1 MVGSFKQ
8 ALLFAL
14 LTISVVLLAV
24 LRSVPFTVLILLP
37 LGMTVLLIL
46 SFVAWSGLSLN
57 MANILVVPLIFG
69 LGVDNGIHVVD
80 RYLGERNNAQL
91 MFSSTPRAVLLSS
104 LTTIMLCCPL
114 FVAPCGYRFDRPFA
128 RCRHR
133 PPATSY
139 PLSGSSL
146 YCRPGHGR
154 HDCLRPLVTLWL
166 GLGASLRLWILIAHG
181 SDIPPI
187 RAFDF
192 LLGAAND
199 LQAFALVA
207 AL

>member
-104 LTTIMLCCPL
+104 LTTI
-114 FVAPCGYRFDRPFA
+114 G
-128 RCRHR
+128 
-133 PPATSY
+133 
-139 PLSGSSL
+139 
-146 YCRPGHGR
+146 
-154 HDCLRPLVTLWL
+154 
-166 GLGASLRLWILIAHG
+166 
-181 SDIPPI
+181 
-187 RAFDF
+187 
-192 LLGAAND
+192 
-199 LQAFALVA
+199 AFAALSLSPHAGTASIGLLLAVAIGLLLLLTLYLVP
-207 AL
+207 ALLPSRSRAS

>member
-14 LTISVVLLAV
+14 LTISVVLLVV
-24 LRSVPFTVLILLP
+24 LRSVPFTLLILLP

-104 LTTIMLCCPL
+104 FTTIGAFAALSLSPH
-114 FVAPCGYRFDRPFA
+114 AGTASIQSFA
-128 RCRHR
+128 RCRR
-133 PPATSY
+133 RAPATSY
-139 PLSGSSL
+139 PLSGSS
-146 YCRPGHGR
+146 PIAV
-154 HDCLRPLVTLWL
+154 PVT
-166 GLGASLRLWILIAHG
+166 G
-181 SDIPPI
+181 
-187 RAFDF
+187 
-192 LLGAAND
+192 
-199 LQAFALVA
+199 VT
-207 AL
+207 